1 MPLINYYVNKGILVE
16 INGQQEINDVLDEIV
31 EKIGEKL

>member
-1 MPLINYYVNKGILVE
+1 MPLINFYKAKGLLVE
-16 INGQQEINDVLDEIV
+16 INGQQEINEVLNEIV